1 MFRRLLC
8 LVLFIAAVHV
18 PRRVR
23 AQACCAG
30 ASTFGAARLDAT
42 ESGAVGLSM
51 RGSAVAGSFDPAGRY
66 RSAAAGSKEAE
77 LEGAVVAMR
86 RLGADTQLAVTVPF
100 VATYRAVAG
109 LSDAGSGLGDLQ
121 LALRWDGLA
130 PGASAVVPGIAWGLS
145 TTLPTGVAPERAR
158 HPLAADATGLGAATA
173 AASLTLEQPFER
185 LMLQAS
191 AGGRLAAS
199 RWVDGHEVR
208 AGRQQF
214 LSVSV
219 GWAFRSGGGAAVA
232 LQHRAD
238 AASSF
243 DGAPVA
249 SSERA
254 TTTVGLSG
262 GAPLASRW
270 RWQASALVPTG
281 GGGNRRSLA
290 TPTAQLLL
298 LRTWP

>member
-8 LVLFIAAVHV
+8 LVPLIVAVHV
-18 PRRVR
+18 PRPVR

-30 ASTFGAARLDAT
+30 ASTFGSARLDET
-42 ESGAVGLSM
+42 ESAAVGVSM
-51 RGSAVAGSFDPAGRY
+51 RGSTVMGAFDAAGRY
-66 RSAAAGSKEAE
+66 RSAAAGAHEAE
-77 LEGAVVAMR
+77 VEGAVVAMR
-86 RLGADTQLAVTVPF
+86 RLGGDTQLAVTVPY

-121 LALRWDGLA
+121 LALRWDALP
-130 PGASAVVPGIAWGLS
+130 PGASDRVPGIAWNLS
-145 TTLPTGVAPERAR
+145 TTVPTGVAPESAR
-158 HPLAADATGLGAATA
+158 QALAADGTGLGAATL
-173 AASLTLEQPFER
+173 AASLTLERPFER
-185 LMLQAS
+185 LILQAS

-199 RWVDGHEVR
+199 RRVDGHEVR

-214 LSVSV
+214 VSASV

-232 LQHRAD
+232 VQHRAD

-270 RWQASALVPTG
+270 RWQASAFVPTG

-290 TPTAQLLL
+290 TPTALLLL